1 VAITVTAAQQANPA
15 NGILLRVIVWTG
27 AAAAQ
32 NGVTVSADAVQSAA
46 ITPGQTGSIV
56 AGVSLG
62 FPNGAYS
69 PNGATTSLDNVND
82 SVNGEQYLAYFAT
95 SASVAT
101 VAETIGSGGTNPG
114 GTALLEVKTAGS
126 LAQDASGG
134 SASTTGAQTIS
145 YGPFSPP
152 SGSFITALV
161 SSDSSGS
168 VATMLVSGG
177 GLIWAEVV
185 KSNVTAHDYVGIWTA
200 QFTAGSPYAPSQRGT
215 NRHRTRRG
223 HRRAAASPN
232 PPAPFEGWGQP
243 L

>member
-1 VAITVTAAQQANPA
+1 VAITVTAAQQANPF

-27 AAAAQ
+27 AAATQ
-32 NGVTVSADAVQSAA
+32 NGVTVSADAVQQSA
-46 ITPGQTGSIV
+46 ITPGQTGSV
-56 AGVSLG
+56 VVGVSLG
-62 FPNGAYS
+62 FPNGTYN
-69 PNGATTSLDNVND
+69 PNGVTTSLDNVND

-101 VAETIGSGGTNPG
+101 VAETIGFGGTNPG

-134 SASTTGAQTIS
+134 SNSSTGAQTIA
-145 YGPFSPP
+145 YGPFTPP
-152 SGSFITALV
+152 GGSFITALV

-177 GLIWAEVV
+177 GLTWTEAV

-200 QFTAGSPYAPSQRGT
+200 FVPASVSIVIPPQPGS
-215 NRHRTRRG
+215 RRWRS
-223 HRRAAASPN
+223 RRRKRQTPVVVT
-232 PPAPFEGWGQP
+232 PGFEGWGVP
-243 L
+243 V